1 MKLMVCFDG
10 SSAANYA
17 LHVAKKRAGQL
28 GAEILLV
35 TSMVGSKDVS
45 TKDYEAPEKLLER
58 AKSGVTE
65 VDIPCK
71 ILLSVRE
78 LTTGENLS
86 RIAIERDIDEMYIGI
101 KKRSKVGKLLFGSTA
116 QYVILNAPCPVVTVK
131 SSL

>member
-10 SSAANYA
+10 SNVANYA
-17 LHVAKKRAGQL
+17 LHVAKIRAKQL
-28 GAEILLV
+28 EATIFLV
-35 TSMVGSKDVS
+35 TSMVGGKDAS
-45 TKDYEAPEKLLER
+45 TEDYESAEKLLQK

-65 VDIPCK
+65 ENIACDT
-71 ILLSVRE
+71 LLSVKK

-86 RIAIERDIDEMYIGI
+86 RIAREKEVYEVYIGI

-131 SSL
+131 